1 MLKSRDSLVVHFD
14 DQMGKRNG
22 KMGHGVLR
30 FTSNPIAGCIDRNRF
45 GENSFDVLGYGPRC
59 PVVRDVAE
67 ALPLGGQ
74 VLVLGMAPAGG
85 RLPTYMF
92 EEVDQAIDGGLSVIN
107 GLHEPLANRYPKL
120 RAGQWIWDIRQE
132 PEDLG
137 IASARAAALD
147 NRRLLI
153 VGTDMA
159 IGKMTSGIEIWR
171 ESLRRGIH
179 AEFLATGQIGICVSG
194 RGVPLDAIRV
204 DYACGAVERMVM
216 DAADAELQV
225 IEGQGSI
232 MHPGSASTL
241 PLLRG
246 SCPTHLV
253 LCHQAGSDK
262 LADHD
267 ISFPR
272 LSELITL
279 YEDIAS
285 ACGGFL
291 RPKTIGI
298 ALNTS
303 SLDNNDALEAIGRF
317 SEETSLPVVDPLRG
331 DVKLLV
337 DALFDE

>member
-14 DQMGKRNG
+14 DQMGRRNG
-22 KMGHGVLR
+22 KMGDGVLR
-30 FTSNPIAGCIDRNRF
+30 FTSNPVAGCIDRNRF
-45 GENSFDVLGYGPRC
+45 GENSFDVLGYGPQC

-74 VLVLGMAPAGG
+74 VLVLGMAPSGG
-85 RLPTYMF
+85 RLPTYML
-92 EEVDQAIDGGLSVIN
+92 EEVDRAIDGGLSVIN
-107 GLHEPLANRYPKL
+107 GLHEPLTDRYPKL
-120 RAGQWIWDIRQE
+120 NAGQWIWDIRQE
-132 PEDLG
+132 PKDLG
-137 IASARAAALD
+137 IASARAGSLD

-171 ESLRRGIH
+171 ESLRRGIQ

-194 RGVPLDAIRV
+194 RGIPLDAIRV

-232 MHPGSASTL
+232 MHPGSTSTL

-253 LCHQAGSDK
+253 LCHRAGSDK

-267 ISFPR
+267 ISIPR

-303 SLDNNDALEAIGRF
+303 SLGNDDAREAIARF
-317 SEETSLPVVDPLRG
+317 SKETSLPVVDPIRG

-337 DALFDE
+337 DALFDN